1 MTPRSSRTRRR
12 IAGILLA
19 ALIAIGATV
28 LLMPPVE
35 IDEVSSRRSQA
46 VDFDPRTAPPPW
58 AHRCPISITAYEDGS
73 ASLYCGRRKQSFA
86 RIDAESGRIRMRAPW
101 LAGRTRP

>member
-1 MTPRSSRTRRR
+1 V
-12 IAGILLA
+12 LLA
-19 ALIAIGATV
+19 ALIAIGAAV
-28 LLMPPVE
+28 PLLSASGD

-46 VDFDPRTAPPPW
+46 ADFDPRTAPPPW

-73 ASLYCGRRKQSFA
+73 ASLYCGRRKRSFA

-101 LAGRTRP
+101 LAHQARP